1 MIIISKE
8 QRDLY
13 CSTVERLTRIGLK
26 DPTRQ
31 IIALAEEIDQNRQTI
46 QALRYELDQNR
57 QTIQAL
63 RYELDKPPVPLK
75 SIDEVHLLPCDMLQ
89 PLVVNKRPRRVWIG
103 IDLARNEDLTAERTA
118 DGGYLIHVRKE
129 TEK

>member
-46 QALRYELDQNR
+46 QALRYELD
-57 QTIQAL
+57 
-63 RYELDKPPVPLK
+63 KPPAPLK
-75 SIDEVHLLPCDMLQ
+75 SIDEVSKDGARHPVTFMPCT
-89 PLVVNKRPRRVWIG
+89 NNRKARKVWIAL
-103 IDLARNEDLTAERTA
+103 DLAKGQDVTVTVKNVR
-118 DGGYLIHVRKE
+118 DGKAPQFTIIDEPTDKE
-129 TEK
+129 AKE